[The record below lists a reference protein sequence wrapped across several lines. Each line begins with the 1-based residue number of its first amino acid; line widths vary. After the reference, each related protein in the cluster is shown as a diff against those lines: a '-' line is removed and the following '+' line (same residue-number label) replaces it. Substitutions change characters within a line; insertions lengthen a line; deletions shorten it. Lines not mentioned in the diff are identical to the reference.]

1 MSEPARR
8 RMNIKK
14 GEMKMEMES
23 QEGKTE
29 RLRAEWGQ
37 EGRQERV
44 SWKGFRIHWQWHGD
58 SNSPPHRRKLVDIT
72 AAKTLLYIRANLTWY
87 RSVT

>member
-1 MSEPARR
+1 
-8 RMNIKK
+8 MNIKK

-37 EGRQERV
+37 EGGETREGV
-44 SWKGFRIHWQWHGD
+44 MKGISD
-58 SNSPPHRRKLVDIT
+58 SLAMAWRF
-72 AAKTLLYIRANLTWY
+72 
-87 RSVT
+87 

>member
-1 MSEPARR
+1 
-8 RMNIKK
+8 MNIKK

-37 EGRQERV
+37 EGGETRE
-44 SWKGFRIHWQWHGD
+44 GGCHGGDFRFTGNGMAILIPRLIAE
-58 SNSPPHRRKLVDIT
+58 N
-72 AAKTLLYIRANLTWY
+72 
-87 RSVT
+87 